1 LRGKITNKRG
11 TPTSCVIPKTNP
23 TREYL
28 QELLTKIPRKSS
40 EKQQKGKTG
49 ETTNNLEESCSIFYT
64 CQERFIHGLACLPII
79 HPSLKISPWSSQASP
94 IENPKENRKGKMRKQ
109 MSLGSKRWLPSS
121 LLYVY
126 MEATKR

>member
-1 LRGKITNKRG
+1 MKSITKGKYAPKLLASNSRNRKSRASTSRTRKTRKPPKSKAFLQDLRGKITNKRG

-23 TREYL
+23 TKEYL

-79 HPSLKISPWSSQASP
+79 HPSLKISP
-94 IENPKENRKGKMRKQ
+94 
-109 MSLGSKRWLPSS
+109 
-121 LLYVY
+121 
-126 MEATKR
+126 

>member
-1 LRGKITNKRG
+1 MKSITKGKYAPKLLASNSRNRKSHASTSRTRKTRKPPKSKAFLQDLRGKITNKRG

-23 TREYL
+23 TKEYL

-79 HPSLKISPWSSQASP
+79 HPSLKISP
-94 IENPKENRKGKMRKQ
+94 
-109 MSLGSKRWLPSS
+109 
-121 LLYVY
+121 
-126 MEATKR
+126 